1 MKLNALDS
9 SVSGMFYVDRTARI
23 IPLATLARYA
33 SRDTKETPLE
43 APRMIARARHP
54 SRDADAT
61 RTVRAARRASTADA
75 SAKGTSR
82 ARNAIGAARRH
93 TDYVLRTLMD
103 ASNVTAAG

>member
-1 MKLNALDS
+1 
-9 SVSGMFYVDRTARI
+9 
-23 IPLATLARYA
+23 
-33 SRDTKETPLE
+33 
-43 APRMIARARHP
+43 MIARAEHIP
-54 SRDADAT
+54 NGHADAT
-61 RTVRAARRASTADA
+61 RPARAARCASTADA